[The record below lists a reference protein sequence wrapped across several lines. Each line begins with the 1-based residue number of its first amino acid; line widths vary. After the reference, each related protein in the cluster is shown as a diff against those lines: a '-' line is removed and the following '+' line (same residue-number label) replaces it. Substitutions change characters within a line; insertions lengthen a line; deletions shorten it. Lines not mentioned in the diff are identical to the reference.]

1 MLAFPAL
8 PPVAADSQPGRGA
21 RLVLEVHDD
30 QEGTVLNEALRDFAS
45 RQRQAALHGHDHLR
59 QVRTHWA
66 LVADRL
72 ADRVD
77 QDINRQ

>member
-1 MLAFPAL
+1 VLAFPDGS
-8 PPVAADSQPGRGA
+8 PADSPSGRGS

-30 QEGTVLNEALRDFAS
+30 LEGTVLNEALRDFAS
-45 RQRQAALHGHDHLR
+45 RQRQASRHGHDHLR
-59 QVRTHWA
+59 QVRTQWA

-77 QDINRQ
+77 QDLNRQ